1 MIIQGE
7 ITCFE
12 KRQDKIEIFE
22 GIWHRYAYTFKEELE
37 EHSRNY
43 EEFLSEEELSILKKK
58 ERCNKGQEYVYSRT
72 FAKEFFRQMIDS
84 EHLFLDMKDV
94 EIRNDTDGPTKGK
107 PRIHVNNRS
116 IKGSTSLSH
125 SDSSIL
131 ISHGK
136 NCWMGVDV
144 QEVITSEAIVENE
157 SIFSFEERRIIDSG
171 ECFPKNKAWTATL
184 IWSIKEAVGKAL
196 GVGLSL
202 GLKSISVMDI
212 RNGQIWINLIP
223 EVENV
228 LLSPDNRLIIY
239 YKQHENT
246 FFVICCMFEKVK
258 LEA

>member
-7 ITCFE
+7 ITRFE
-12 KRQDKIEIFE
+12 KTRDKIEVFD
-22 GIWHRYAYTFKEELE
+22 GIWHRYAYTFNEELE
-37 EHSRNY
+37 ERSRNH

-58 ERCNKGQEYVYSRT
+58 ERRNKGEEYIHSRT
-72 FAKEFFRQMIDS
+72 FAKEFFRQMVDS
-84 EHLFLDMKDV
+84 EHLFLDMKDI
-94 EIRNDTDGPTKGK
+94 EIRNDADGLTKGK
-107 PRIHVNNRS
+107 PRIYVNNRS

-144 QEVITSEAIVENE
+144 QEVITSEEILKND
-157 SIFSFEERRIIDSG
+157 SIFSFDERRLIDSG
-171 ECFPKNKAWTATL
+171 ECFLEHKTWTATL

-202 GLKSISVMDI
+202 GLKSISVVEI
-212 RNGQIWINLIP
+212 RNDQIWIYLIP

-228 LLSPDNRLIIY
+228 LLIPENRLIIY
-239 YKQHENT
+239 YKQQEKT

-258 LEA
+258 LEV